1 LVASRRPSRHSRQ
14 RGVALLIALI
24 MLVAMMMTGI
34 AMFRKLGGAAILAGN
49 LTFTSAAIN
58 SAEEGSEAARAR
70 LMGSSTA
77 TLANGAAGYF
87 PASCYTNTSQTLDCT
102 TAGAPGPFDPT
113 AFAWDDTV
121 STLVTADDGA
131 GNQVRYVI
139 HRLCSVAGSLSASGQ
154 MCSYSSTVT
163 TVMHTDVPEIT
174 ASIAPLYRIT
184 TRVTGPR
191 NTIAYTQ
198 VTLF

>member
-1 LVASRRPSRHSRQ
+1 LVATTRPERHSRQ

-58 SAEEGSEAARAR
+58 SAERGSEAARAW

-77 TLANGAAGYF
+77 ALANSSAGYF
-87 PASCYTNTSQTLDCT
+87 PASCYTNTAQTVDCAA
-102 TAGAPGPFDPT
+102 AGAPGPFDPT
-113 AFAWDDTV
+113 AFAWDDAV
-121 STLVTADDGA
+121 SALVTADDGA
-131 GNQVRYVI
+131 GNEIRYVI
-139 HRLCSVAGSLSASGQ
+139 HRMCGKAGSISATGQ

-163 TVMHTDVPEIT
+163 TVVHTDEREINV
-174 ASIAPLYRIT
+174 SVAPLYRIT
-184 TRVTGPR
+184 TRARGPR
-191 NTIAYTQ
+191 NTVAYTQ
-198 VTLF
+198 LTMF